1 MRIAYIGHA
10 YHERTGST
18 RFLID
23 LLREHASVEQ
33 WSGEPGDDA
42 RRGWGAQFDE
52 TRYDAI
58 VVFQLHEA
66 FDLLSGRHPNIVF
79 VPMYDSSFWGGNFY
93 WRRAFNAAKIACFSW
108 ALGRNVGRHTQAY
121 ANFQYY
127 PDPEGHARVKDFDT
141 LRGLLWYRKR
151 EISPALVFGLSRD
164 TEFERFVVHD
174 WQDPGNAAD
183 GSWVAPPNIRRLER
197 TGWDPDGRAYSA
209 ALRASN
215 VFFAPRLHEG
225 IGISVLE
232 AMASGHCVVAPD
244 APTMNE
250 YISHGT
256 NGLLYAPGRHAPLD
270 LSAARSLGARARES
284 VERGHARWRA
294 SIPALLDFVATPT
307 AQLRNAPR
315 WWTPVP
321 DAPGRAPPP
330 SVTVVALCR
339 AGTAACEAT
348 LEAARAQ
355 IGCDVAC
362 VTSENL
368 AEAMRAAVA
377 AAGGGWVLF
386 IGAGDR
392 FIGNDALWRMLSRA
406 PADAE
411 LVYGHHIRRFVDGT
425 VDLVRA
431 AEFATTC
438 DRLRRGEVG
447 IDWLLSIPAAAATAV
462 RSELLA
468 RLPLGVGT
476 ASACVADLLLRAQA
490 QGVRLFNCDEIVAVI
505 EDTAQ
510 AQRKEWVA
518 LARRHG
524 SEAAADRLD
533 AALAGDRAPRMTSG
547 AAWLG
552 WLALASIS
560 AVDRCS
566 PTLAR
571 AIERGIRG
579 IAARPAVRRLRRR
592 AEVSG

>member
-141 LRGLLWYRKR
+141 LRGLLWDRKR
-151 EISPALVFGLSRD
+151 EISPATGLRSVAGHRV
-164 TEFERFVVHD
+164 RALRGARLARPR
-174 WQDPGNAAD
+174 QRSGRLLGRAAEQ
-183 GSWVAPPNIRRLER
+183 RLER
-197 TGWDPDGRAYSA
+197 TGWIPTA
-209 ALRASN
+209 APLPRCPSN

-244 APTMNE
+244 APTNE
-250 YISHGT
+250 YISNGT

-386 IGAGDR
+386 ISAGDR

-425 VDLVRA
+425 VDLVSA
-431 AEFATTC
+431 AEDLATTC

-490 QGVRLFNCDEIVAVI
+490 QGVRLFNCDETVAVI

-560 AVDRCS
+560 AVNRCS